1 MRLLVTRPVDEAERV
16 AALLR
21 ARGNE
26 VVVAPLLR
34 IETIENAD
42 FGQGPW
48 SGILLTS
55 ANALRAVTPRRRN
68 ELISLPVF
76 AVGPRTAEAALA
88 AGFSKVISAEGNAT
102 DLGRVTA
109 EQLGSVRAPLL
120 YLAGSDRARD
130 LAGDLGERNIPVQT
144 VVVYRALPA
153 TKLPP
158 AARQTL
164 QAGSLHG
171 VLHYSRRSAAI
182 FVDCAMADGLTEQAR
197 ALTHYCLSARV
208 AEPLSAA
215 GATDIRIASHPDDGA
230 LLELIPRG

>member
-42 FGQGPW
+42 FAQGPW
-48 SGILLTS
+48 AGILLTS

-88 AGFSKVISAEGNAT
+88 AGFSKVLSAEGSAT

-109 EQLGSVRAPLL
+109 EQLGIVLAPLL

-130 LAGDLGERNIPVQT
+130 LAGDLDAHNIPVQT

-197 ALTHYCLSARV
+197 ELTHYCLSARV

-215 GATDIRIASHPDDGA
+215 GATDIRIASHPDNSA
-230 LLELIPRG
+230 LLELIPPG